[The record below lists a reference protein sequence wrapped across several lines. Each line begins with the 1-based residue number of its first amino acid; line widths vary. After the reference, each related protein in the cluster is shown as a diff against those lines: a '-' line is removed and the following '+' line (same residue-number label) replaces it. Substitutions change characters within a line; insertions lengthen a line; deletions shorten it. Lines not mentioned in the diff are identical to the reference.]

1 LIKHRKIIQ
10 LLLLCLIILAAAS
23 CSSNVDPGWINQA
36 GLYADP
42 AGTQPTD
49 SYNWRETF
57 YLIVDLNDAPS
68 DTVVQASWIAVDTN
82 RLQPDTVVKIDTKE
96 ARSRLVFEI
105 ENGGNFWPVGQ
116 YQVNLYLNKTLI
128 MEIPF
133 EVHDTDI
140 Y

>member
-1 LIKHRKIIQ
+1 MKNRKNIQ
-10 LLLLCLIILAAAS
+10 LLLLSLIFLAVSS
-23 CSSNVDPGWINQA
+23 CSSNVDPGWIKQA
-36 GLYADP
+36 GLYVDKS
-42 AGTQPTD
+42 GTQPTD
-49 SYNWRETF
+49 SYNWRDTF

-68 DTVVQASWIAVDTN
+68 DTIVQASWIAVDTN
-82 RLQPDTVVKIDTKE
+82 RLQSDTVVKIDPKE
-96 ARSRLVFEI
+96 ARNRLVFEI
-105 ENGGNFWPVGQ
+105 DNGGNFWPVGQ

>member
-1 LIKHRKIIQ
+1 MNKQPFLT
-10 LLLLCLIILAAAS
+10 LLLVSLSILAAAS
-23 CSSNVDPGWINQA
+23 CSSQVDPTWISQA
-36 GLYADP
+36 GLYADKG
-42 AGTQPTD
+42 GTQPTD
-49 SYNWRETF
+49 SYNWRDTF
-57 YLIVDLNDAPS
+57 YLIVELNDAPP

-82 RLQPDTVVKIDTKE
+82 RLEPDTVVKIDSKE

-105 ENGGNFWPVGQ
+105 ENGGNFWPTGR
-116 YQVNLYLNKTLI
+116 YQVNLYLNKTPI